1 MVACYTAYDEELMM
15 KKILLVSPLLFVL
28 IMTASVTKAADEV
41 QVQKRMETQQQVY
54 GYQLMTNE
62 ERMEMRNKM
71 TTAKTA
77 EERERIQA
85 EHHER
90 MKIRAKEQ
98 GVTLPDQP
106 MMKGGAMGKG
116 TGMGA
121 GAGSGQKQGSGQ
133 GRGK

>member
-1 MVACYTAYDEELMM
+1 MRH
-15 KKILLVSPLLFVL
+15 ILRMSPLVIALFL
-28 IMTASVTKAADEV
+28 ASGVTWAADETQAQERV
-41 QVQKRMETQQQVY
+41 ETQQQVY

-71 TTAKTA
+71 RAAKTA
-77 EERERIQA
+77 QEREKIQA

-90 MKIRAKEQ
+90 MKVRANEM

-106 MMKGGAMGKG
+106 MMKGGGM
-116 TGMGA
+116 GMGA
-121 GAGSGQKQGSGQ
+121 GAGQGQVKGGGAGAGQ

>member
-1 MVACYTAYDEELMM
+1 MM
-15 KKILLVSPLLFVL
+15 KKMLLASPLLFAL
-28 IMTASVTKAADEV
+28 LLTTNVTQAADEV
-41 QVQKRMETQQQVY
+41 QAQERVETQQQVY

-71 TTAKTA
+71 ATAKTA

-116 TGMGA
+116 TGMGTGQRQGA
-121 GAGSGQKQGSGQ
+121 GAGSGQGQ

>member
-1 MVACYTAYDEELMM
+1 M
-15 KKILLVSPLLFVL
+15 KKILLISPLVTVL
-28 IMTASVTKAADEV
+28 LLTIGATQAADEV
-41 QVQKRMETQQQVY
+41 QTQNRVETQEQVY

-71 TTAKTA
+71 RSAKTA
-77 EERERIQA
+77 EERARIQA

-106 MMKGGAMGKG
+106 MMKGGGMGR
-116 TGMGA
+116 GA
-121 GAGSGQKQGSGQ
+121 GANAGQGQGAGQ
-133 GRGK
+133 GRR